1 MAVVTPNR
9 VFVGFSTIETNSK
22 NQQFADIPLIK
33 RDLLNH
39 LNTLPDERV
48 MMPNYGCGIWNLLFE
63 PFDEATKDSIMAEIG
78 KVIEAEPRVVLQS
91 MDVQEY
97 NQGILVQITLL
108 YQPYGV
114 IDTFSVQF
122 DRRALG
128 IGV

>member
-22 NQQFADIPLIK
+22 NQQFADIALIK

>member
-97 NQGILVQITLL
+97 NQGILVKITLL

>member
-1 MAVVTPNR
+1 MAVVTPSR
-9 VFVGFSTIETNSK
+9 VFVGYSTIETNSK

-48 MMPNYGCGIWNLLFE
+48 MMPNWGCGIWNLLFE
-63 PFDEATKDSIMAEIG
+63 PFDAATKDSVMAEIR
-78 KVIEAEPRVVLQS
+78 KVVDAEPRVVLQS

-97 NQGILVQITLL
+97 NQGILVQVTLL

-122 DRRALG
+122 DRRAMS
-128 IGV
+128 IAT